1 MALGGFRVTLLGG
14 AGALALVASGQAWAA
29 EGAPVPAEDDA
40 AAGAESGASST
51 IIVTGVRGG
60 PQRTVAES
68 PAPIDVVG
76 AEKLTTTGASEFGDA
91 LTKLLPSFNFSATH
105 AGVFSVVRP
114 VSNRGLSPAY
124 TLVLVNGK
132 RRHNS
137 AFMTNTTQDSS
148 GVNAVDLDLI
158 PNSAIGRIEVLKDSA
173 AAQYGTDAIAGVANI
188 QLDKREGF
196 DASVQA
202 GNQYIGNGDR
212 FSWKAQAGYGFKLGD
227 GGFLRISGDYR
238 QRGGNWW
245 NLLATDTNLY
255 GRPSSRSVA
264 TVAATSG
271 LSVAQVNANAAAAD
285 ARNANWNRD
294 GAHNGD
300 PEIKAWNLAYNGE
313 LPIGAGWTLY
323 SFGTAG
329 HRDVQIGNNLR
340 RPNGT
345 ANFTAL
351 FPDGYI
357 PLNNI
362 SETDYQFLGGIR
374 GEVSGWKIDLSSTY
388 GRNRSR
394 QLSKLSIRPSLGPT
408 SPTSWDNLANFRFTE
423 WTNNLDVTRE
433 FDLGL
438 ARPVQFSFGA
448 EYRVDRFQTFAGD
461 ELAWKPASYIYK
473 VGDQQYDWNVGLAAS
488 PVVQGAI
495 VLSPADQADAQRKVY
510 AGYVDLG
517 LYPLDNWYIGA
528 AVRAEHYN
536 DGSGSPIGVKLN
548 SRFEI
553 SPALALRGTVGT
565 GFRAPS
571 LTQSA
576 YAQTDGRTALVLN
589 TATGLTE
596 ATPTVAKLVTP
607 DSAVGALLGA
617 QHLKAEKSWNA
628 GLGFVLTPTPSLN
641 ITVDGYYIKI
651 KNRIERSGRLFGTGI
666 TSILNANGL
675 TGIEQVEY
683 FFNAVD
689 TSTRGVDVVADWNTS
704 LGGLGRLNLSAAFN
718 YNNTK
723 VDRLPTVPTQLF
735 GAGGAS
741 LLGAGSAFFGGDRIG
756 ELTVINPHTKLSLS
770 GNWTRG
776 ILALNA
782 ATTRYGKYVQRT
794 AAGDDRYFGA
804 KWITDVSV
812 SAQVTSWATVQV
824 GATNLFN
831 VRPETNGPGSPQT
844 GQGYYGPSPF
854 NPNGGYYYGRFS
866 VSF

>member
-1 MALGGFRVTLLGG
+1 MLRGGNRTFLL
-14 AGALALVASGQAWAA
+14 AGAATLALIANVARAEDQSAA
-29 EGAPVPAEDDA
+29 APAVEAPAEDTG
-40 AAGAESGASST
+40 GAT
-51 IIVTGVRGG
+51 IIVTGVRGV

-76 AEKLTTTGASEFGDA
+76 GEKLTQTGAAEFGEA
-91 LTKLLPSFNFSATH
+91 LTKLLPSLNFASTH

-137 AFMTNTTQDSS
+137 AFMTNTPQDSS

-173 AAQYGTDAIAGVANI
+173 AAQYGTDAIAGVVNV

-196 DASVQA
+196 DASFQY
-202 GNQYIGNGDR
+202 GEQYIGRGDR
-212 FSWKAQAGYGFKLGD
+212 ESWKAQAGYGFRLGD
-227 GGFLRISGDYR
+227 GGFLRVSGDYR
-238 QRGGNWW
+238 KRGGNWW

-255 GRPSSRSVA
+255 GRPASRSVA
-264 TVAATSG
+264 TVVSTSG
-271 LSVAQVNANAAAAD
+271 LTEAQVNANIAD
-285 ARNANWNRD
+285 ATARNANWNRD

-300 PEIKAWNLAYNGE
+300 PEVKAWNLAYNGE
-313 LPIGAGWTLY
+313 LPISEDWTLY
-323 SFGTAG
+323 SFGTTG

-340 RPNGT
+340 RPNGN

-351 FPDGYI
+351 FPDGYF

-362 SETDYQFLGGIR
+362 DESDVQIVGGLR
-374 GEVSGWKIDLSSTY
+374 GDVSGWKIDLSSSF

-394 QLSKLSIRPSLGPT
+394 QYSKLSIRPALGPT

-423 WTNNLDVTRE
+423 WTHNLDLTRE
-433 FDLGL
+433 FEVGL
-438 ARPVQFSFGA
+438 ARPLQVSFGA
-448 EYRVDRFQTFAGD
+448 EYRLDRFQTFAGD
-461 ELAWKPASYIYK
+461 ELAWKPASYIIK
-473 VGDQQYDWNVGLAAS
+473 KGDQQYDWNVGLAAS
-488 PVVQGAI
+488 PVVQAAI
-495 VLSPADQADAQRKVY
+495 VLSPQDQADAQRRVY

-517 LYPLDNWYIGA
+517 IYPTDAWYVGV
-528 AVRAEHYN
+528 AVRAEHYS
-536 DGSGSPIGVKLN
+536 DGSGSPVGVKLN
-548 SRFEI
+548 SRYEI

-589 TATGLTE
+589 PATGLTE

-607 DSAVGALLGA
+607 DSQVGALLGA
-617 QHLKAEKSWNA
+617 KHLRAEKSWNA
-628 GLGFVLTPTPSLN
+628 GVGFVLTPAPSIN
-641 ITVDGYYIKI
+641 ISVDGYYIKI
-651 KNRIERSGRLFGTGI
+651 KDRIVRSGRLFGTGI

-689 TSTRGVDVVADWNTS
+689 TSTRGLDVVADWNTG
-704 LGGLGRLNLSAAFN
+704 LGSFGRLNLSAAFN
-718 YNNTK
+718 YNKTK
-723 VDRLPTVPTQLF
+723 IDRLPTVPTQLF
-735 GAGGAS
+735 GPTGTS
-741 LLGAGSAFFGGDRIG
+741 LLGTGSAFFGGDRIG
-756 ELTVINPHTKLSLS
+756 ELTVIQPETKLVLN
-770 GNWTRG
+770 GNWTKG
-776 ILALNA
+776 ILGLTAT
-782 ATTRYGKYVQRT
+782 TTRYGKYTQRT
-794 AAGDDRYFGA
+794 AAGDDRFFGA
-804 KWITDVSV
+804 KWITDVSASV
-812 SAQVTSWATVQV
+812 ALTPWATVQV
-824 GATNLFN
+824 GATNVFN

-854 NPNGGYYYGRFS
+854 NPNGGHYYGRVAVQF
-866 VSF
+866 